1 MSKGK
6 VPRSPL
12 HGIFRVMLNY
22 IFLMCCIRF
31 GEAQNPGPKEEF
43 FPLVGAFNSSGLLG
57 KGKVAESLPAGGVG
71 CYRDSLVS
79 TRAHS
84 V

>member
-12 HGIFRVMLNY
+12 HGFFRVMLNY

-31 GEAQNPGPKEEF
+31 GEAQNPGPTEEF
-43 FPLVGAFNSSGLLG
+43 SPLVGTFNSSGLLG
-57 KGKVAESLPAGGVG
+57 KGKIAESLRWGVG
-71 CYRDSLVS
+71 C
-79 TRAHS
+79 H
-84 V
+84 